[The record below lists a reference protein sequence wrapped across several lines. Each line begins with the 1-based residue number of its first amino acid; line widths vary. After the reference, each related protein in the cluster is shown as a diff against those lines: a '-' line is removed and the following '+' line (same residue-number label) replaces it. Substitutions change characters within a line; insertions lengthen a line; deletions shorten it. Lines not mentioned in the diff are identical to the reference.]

1 MFGLLYWLVMSWKR
15 YSVLMFRK
23 RQSPNLVMLIKSRFI
38 YFGDVFWLV
47 ILFWWCFWIDIFT
60 CDVFESLI
68 RGDVNSLTAIG
79 AHEHQLFNKLRG
91 TVVSRQI
98 LTSQKKIRFWPS
110 TDVID
115 AASLVQI
122 ASNIGQAEVITRST
136 CYQTLWMNINSVR
149 NYSTTKL
156 VKKLALVSANR
167 G

>member
-1 MFGLLYWLVMSWKR
+1 MFGLLYWLVISWKR

-79 AHEHQLFNKLRG
+79 AHEHQLFNKHRG

-98 LTSQKKIRFWPS
+98 FIRSQSLIACWTRNDLILAAVACDLYEACS
-110 TDVID
+110 INDVGRGSKSYLFL
-115 AASLVQI
+115 AS
-122 ASNIGQAEVITRST
+122 
-136 CYQTLWMNINSVR
+136 
-149 NYSTTKL
+149 
-156 VKKLALVSANR
+156 
-167 G
+167 